1 VKHKSGVVVER
12 QAPYRLIEINRFLP
26 SLQVHNTKQIFQT
39 LAAYAAREIAVLP
52 SKTVISQDIAALLGK
67 AEETLSSAVGN
78 GVAIPAI
85 TMKNIK
91 KPYLL
96 CAKLNQPV
104 MFEGPDE
111 MPVDLVFLIISP
123 DTDGPLHLQ
132 RLSRISRM
140 MRAPENYSRL
150 RGAESED
157 AMRAIL
163 ENANDLKVAA

>member
-1 VKHKSGVVVER
+1 
-12 QAPYRLIEINRFLP
+12 
-26 SLQVHNTKQIFQT
+26 
-39 LAAYAAREIAVLP
+39 
-52 SKTVISQDIAALLGK
+52 
-67 AEETLSSAVGN
+67 
-78 GVAIPAI
+78 
-85 TMKNIK
+85 
-91 KPYLL
+91 
-96 CAKLNQPV
+96 
-104 MFEGPDE
+104 